1 MEAVMNA
8 KMIGASISALRRK
21 SGLTQADLAEKLNIS
36 NKTISKWENGQGFP
50 DITNLPLLAKLLG
63 VSIDDLLADKKSGIT
78 VAGNMI
84 LDVVKNID
92 KYPEQGML
100 AYVTASKRAIGG
112 CAPNTATDL
121 AVIDNTLP
129 VSVIGKVGDDEYGR
143 FLMAKLRSKGIDVTD
158 VLVSEKSDT
167 SFTDVMSLPTG
178 ERTFFNAKGANAEFA
193 PEDIDLSS
201 LRCKIFHIG
210 YILLLDKF
218 DEYDEEYGTAM
229 ARFLCDVH
237 DMGIKTSVDVVSS
250 SNIDEYKA
258 KILPVMPYTDY
269 LIINETEICNIW
281 GFNPRREDGSLDVEV
296 VKLAMEKTMLQGV
309 GEKVIIHA
317 KEACF
322 CLDKSGEFNVL
333 GSLKIP
339 AELIEGSVGAGDAF
353 CAGCLYGLYNG
364 YNDKELLEFA
374 SASAACSLFSENS
387 VDGMKN
393 KKEIRKLM
401 DRYERR
407 EV

>member
-1 MEAVMNA
+1 MNA
-8 KMIGASISALRRK
+8 KMIGATIAALRK
-21 SGLTQADLAEKLNIS
+21 KNGLTQAELAEKLNIS

-50 DITNLPLLAKLLG
+50 DITNLPMISKLLG
-63 VSIDDLLADKKSGIT
+63 VSIDDLLVDKKSGIT

-84 LDVVKNID
+84 LDVVKSID

-100 AYVTASKRAIGG
+100 AYISSSKRAIGG

-121 AVIDNTLP
+121 AVMDSTLP
-129 VSVIGKVGDDEYGR
+129 VAVMGRIGDDEYGR
-143 FLMAKLRSKGIDVTD
+143 FLVDKLRAKGVDVSD
-158 VLVSEKSDT
+158 VIVSSTSDT

-178 ERTFFNAKGANAEFA
+178 ERTFFNAKGANAEFS
-193 PEDIDLSS
+193 PEDIDLSA

-218 DEYDEEYGTAM
+218 DEADEEYGTAM
-229 ARFLCDVH
+229 ARFLHDVH
-237 DMGIKTSVDVVSS
+237 QMGIKTSVDVVSS
-250 SNIDEYKA
+250 SNVGEYKS

-269 LIINETEICNIW
+269 LIINETEICTIW
-281 GFNPRREDGSLDVEV
+281 GYNPRKPDGSLDVDTI
-296 VKLAMEKTMLQGV
+296 KLAMEKTMAHGV
-309 GEKVIIHA
+309 NEKVIIHS
-317 KEACF
+317 KEAGF
-322 CLDKSGEFNVL
+322 CLDKSGEFTSI

-339 AELIEGSVGAGDAF
+339 AKLIAGSVGAGDAF
-353 CAGCLYGLYNG
+353 CAGCLYGIYNG
-364 YNDKELLEFA
+364 YRDMEILEFA
-374 SASAACSLFSENS
+374 SASAACSLFADNS

-401 DRYERR
+401 ELYDRR

>member
-1 MEAVMNA
+1 MNS
-8 KMIGASISALRRK
+8 KMIGATISALRRK
-21 SGLTQADLAEKLNIS
+21 IGLTQAELAEKLNIS
-36 NKTISKWENGQGFP
+36 NKTISKWENGQGYP
-50 DITNLPLLAKLLG
+50 DITNLPLISKILG

-84 LDVVKNID
+84 LDIVKNID

-100 AYVTASKRAIGG
+100 AYVSSSKRAIGG

-129 VSVIGKVGDDEYGR
+129 VSVIGRVGDDEYGR
-143 FLMAKLRSKGIDVTD
+143 FLMNKLRSKGIDVSD
-158 VLVSEKSDT
+158 VKISENCDT

-178 ERTFFNAKGANAEFA
+178 ERTFFNAKGANAEFG
-193 PEDIDLSS
+193 PDDVDLAG
-201 LRCKIFHIG
+201 LRCQIFHIG

-218 DEYDEEYGTAM
+218 DRYDEEYGTVM
-229 ARFLCDVH
+229 ARFLRDVH
-237 DMGIKTSVDVVSS
+237 EMGIKTSVDVVSS
-250 SNIDEYKA
+250 SNVDEYKS

-281 GFNPRREDGSLDVEV
+281 GVNPRRTDGSLDADTVRD
-296 VKLAMEKTMLQGV
+296 AMEKTMLQGV
-309 GEKVIIHA
+309 CEKVIIHA

-322 CLDKSGEFNVL
+322 CLDKSGEFTAL

-339 AELIEGSVGAGDAF
+339 SELIGGSVGAGDAF

-364 YNDKELLEFA
+364 YDDKELLEFA

-393 KKEIRKLM
+393 KKEIRKLIE
-401 DRYERR
+401 RYERR